1 MNDIMKSTDHFL
13 NLSNLDHFFQS
24 WNDVLNRNSFHHMPA
39 VNVIKSKEGYEM
51 DFAAPGL
58 EKGDFKID
66 LDGDQLTVSAEKKS
80 ESKVE
85 EKSYS
90 KREYNYSS
98 FSRTFTL
105 PENVIKEKIS
115 AKYENGVLK
124 LSIPKKE
131 IESSKKTVK
140 IGVN

>member
-1 MNDIMKSTDHFL
+1 MNSITKPTDHFL

-24 WNDVLNRNSFHHMPA
+24 WNDVLNRNTLHHIPA
-39 VNVIKSKEGYEM
+39 VNVVKTKEGYEM

-66 LDGDQLTVSAEKKS
+66 LEGDQLTVSAEKKS
-80 ESKVE
+80 ESKIE

-98 FSRTFTL
+98 FSRTFNL
-105 PENVIKEKIS
+105 PDNAIKDQIS

-124 LSIPKKE
+124 LTIPRKE
-131 IESSKKTVK
+131 LEAPKKTVK

>member
-1 MNDIMKSTDHFL
+1 MNSITKPTDHFL

-24 WNDVLNRNSFHHMPA
+24 WNELLNKSPLQHIPA
-39 VNVIKSKEGYEM
+39 VNVVKTKEGYEM

-66 LDGDQLTVSAEKKS
+66 LEGDQLTVSAEKKS
-80 ESKVE
+80 ESKQE
-85 EKSYS
+85 DKLYS

-105 PENVIKEKIS
+105 PENAIKDKIS
-115 AKYENGVLK
+115 AKYDNGVLK
-124 LSIPKKE
+124 LLIPKKE
-131 IESSKKTVK
+131 LEASKKTVK
-140 IGVN
+140 IGVS

>member
-1 MNDIMKSTDHFL
+1 MNSITKPTDHFL

-24 WNDVLNRNSFHHMPA
+24 WNELLNRSPFQHIPA
-39 VNVIKSKEGYEM
+39 VNVVKTKEGYEM

-66 LDGDQLTVSAEKKS
+66 LEGDQLTVSAEKKS
-80 ESKVE
+80 ESKQE
-85 EKSYS
+85 DKTYS

-105 PENVIKEKIS
+105 PDNVIKDQIS
-115 AKYENGVLK
+115 AKYDNGVLK
-124 LSIPKKE
+124 LTIPRKELEAPKKA
-131 IESSKKTVK
+131 VK

>member
-1 MNDIMKSTDHFL
+1 MNSITKPTDHLVNF
-13 NLSNLDHFFQS
+13 SSLDHFVQS
-24 WNDVLNRNSFHHMPA
+24 WNELLNKSSFHHVPA
-39 VNVIKSKEGYEM
+39 VNVVKTKDGFEL

-66 LDGDQLTVSAEKKS
+66 LEGDQLTVSAEKKS
-80 ESKVE
+80 ESKQE
-85 EKSYS
+85 DKSYS

-105 PENVIKEKIS
+105 PDNVIKDQIS
-115 AKYENGVLK
+115 AKYDNGVLK
-124 LSIPKKE
+124 LTIPKKE
-131 IESSKKTVK
+131 LEAPKKSVK